1 MTLAASLALDTSRA
15 YSRSMRRTVSPMRR
29 PAVMPLA
36 FWMSLNSWVMAVG
49 TVTSPFRSLP
59 LSSSSRA
66 VIILVRLA
74 TYCCWSAFWARM
86 VLPVSALKRYTA
98 SVSLAVWMGMG

>member
-1 MTLAASLALDTSRA
+1 VQPSSAARAFICWMKAFRLPPTSQAMTLAASLALVMSRA
-15 YSRSMRRTVSPMRR
+15 FSRSMRRTVSPIRR
-29 PAVMPLA
+29 PMVVPLA
-36 FWMSLNSWVMAVG
+36 FWMSLNSCVRSVG

-74 TYCCWSAFWARM
+74 T
-86 VLPVSALKRYTA
+86 
-98 SVSLAVWMGMG
+98 